1 MAVNQAVQN
10 TGARRVADSR
20 RNCGDGNLNM
30 TFFIHIFIIDELFI
44 LTTCNY
50 FRWEERSSASY
61 EHLV

>member
-1 MAVNQAVQN
+1 
-10 TGARRVADSR
+10 
-20 RNCGDGNLNM
+20 M